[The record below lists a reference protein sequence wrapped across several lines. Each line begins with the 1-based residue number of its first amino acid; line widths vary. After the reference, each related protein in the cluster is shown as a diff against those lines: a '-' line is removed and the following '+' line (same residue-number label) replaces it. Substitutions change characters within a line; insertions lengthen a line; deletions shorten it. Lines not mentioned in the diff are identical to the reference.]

1 MFSLL
6 EYKLKITRGT
16 PDNKPDEI
24 IKINNKA
31 INELNPFDFN
41 ESLGSMYVIETLT
54 SFYFIS
60 EKKYRSTNPVKITID
75 QKLKPVLYKL
85 SDEISISST
94 VETKPIST
102 DNLPNSFVINNL
114 DKLREQP
121 DRSVLYSKDLDIAI
135 CLFNICIFPFPFP
148 YNKKDWKDD
157 EGKDGE
163 GKDDKDGEGKD
174 DKDGKD
180 DEGGEDGNDE
190 DDEDGNDEDD
200 EDGLCNNTF
209 AIIEL
214 IRGNLLKNGVTED
227 LSTLFIEL
235 IKLLQ
240 EFYYKKDGYIL
251 EKMLKEKEN
260 SGGEHMIIDNIVKEL
275 EDGYTSLEQYLNDLF
290 KSIDLSEA
298 NNIKDMMKP
307 IFLEIISTM
316 QDITNEKMVN
326 TYSKNIVASKKKIT
340 MFRIIRDC
348 KDLIKT
354 IQEIIFKSIF
364 YILAENNKS
373 DQQNQQKKSINN
385 NEMTLLLEPFFRSE
399 MMSNQK
405 VSEVKPEQLQSI
417 IDKVV
422 KTTKKINKITS
433 ELTSLDDIN
442 NLLKSLLPPGVTIF
456 EFPLEGSI
464 QNGKSLFDYD
474 DMDNNCPP
482 ITNNMFQKQLIVIA
496 TTVLEELV

>member
-1 MFSLL
+1 
-6 EYKLKITRGT
+6 
-16 PDNKPDEI
+16 
-24 IKINNKA
+24 
-31 INELNPFDFN
+31 
-41 ESLGSMYVIETLT
+41 
-54 SFYFIS
+54 
-60 EKKYRSTNPVKITID
+60 
-75 QKLKPVLYKL
+75 
-85 SDEISISST
+85 
-94 VETKPIST
+94 
-102 DNLPNSFVINNL
+102 
-114 DKLREQP
+114 
-121 DRSVLYSKDLDIAI
+121 
-135 CLFNICIFPFPFP
+135 
-148 YNKKDWKDD
+148 
-157 EGKDGE
+157 
-163 GKDDKDGEGKD
+163 
-174 DKDGKD
+174 
-180 DEGGEDGNDE
+180 
-190 DDEDGNDEDD
+190 
-200 EDGLCNNTF
+200 
-209 AIIEL
+209 
-214 IRGNLLKNGVTED
+214 
-227 LSTLFIEL
+227 
-235 IKLLQ
+235 
-240 EFYYKKDGYIL
+240 
-251 EKMLKEKEN
+251 
-260 SGGEHMIIDNIVKEL
+260 MIIDNIVKEL